1 LIRAGVPREEAK
13 SLAADPLYIG
23 EHFLEARPTEEP
35 VWDDES
41 EESEESDSEGLI
53 IAPSRAP
60 VRALLKAGNNGG
72 AHTDSEDSDADVID
86 VPIAKRRRMPMQGPM
101 AGSSRSLGGKVSCG
115 KALEGRKGAKVARDS
130 IEDSDDDVRVFA
142 DRNRHGSVLDGAN
155 DQGEREQPGG
165 GASGGKPPGVGGQ
178 RGTST
183 RGASRRGEGAA
194 GSKPSGGGAAGGK
207 LPGDGAA
214 GGKPLGGRGG
224 GGRAAGGR
232 GGGR

>member
-1 LIRAGVPREEAK
+1 MQEMSGTAPAVEVCLQHVVGRVAWLTAVHLIGIDDGKKDLRLTLGRAGVPRPEAK
-13 SLAADPLYIG
+13 LLASDPLYIG

-53 IAPSRAP
+53 AAPSRAP

-72 AHTDSEDSDADVID
+72 AHTDSEDSDDGDID

-130 IEDSDDDVRVFA
+130 IEDSDDMNA
-142 DRNRHGSVLDGAN
+142 IINN
-155 DQGEREQPGG
+155 I
-165 GASGGKPPGVGGQ
+165 K
-178 RGTST
+178 TC
-183 RGASRRGEGAA
+183 
-194 GSKPSGGGAAGGK
+194 
-207 LPGDGAA
+207 
-214 GGKPLGGRGG
+214 
-224 GGRAAGGR
+224 
-232 GGGR
+232 